1 MSSISSP
8 APQAGTG
15 PRPVDASE
23 RVVLLD
29 VLRGF
34 ALGGV
39 FVSNAYMHL
48 SGRGLL
54 PRASARALED
64 SRLDAVAAF
73 LFQQLVAGK
82 AMFLF
87 SLLFGLG
94 FSIQLIR
101 AEERGRSIVPVYV
114 RRLGVLLLIG
124 LTHRFALWYG
134 DILTTYALMGFVLL
148 LMRALPGRRLLVW
161 SLLLMF
167 VAPIAV
173 SAVVKLTPLLASS
186 PEVVAAANQEN
197 MARVAEIKRQTLAA
211 FSSGSYLTTA
221 RANIGF
227 LLKVFT
233 RTTTVAWMLVVLG
246 RFLLGLLA
254 GRRRIFH
261 DVEQHLP
268 FFRKLLGWG
277 LAVSVLGNGAELLFG
292 HLVRTAP
299 AGSTGRLVW
308 EIVQPGVDE
317 VGLIGTA
324 ACYAAGFALL
334 FQRPRWKRVLGVL
347 APAGQMALT
356 NYLCQTLISQFVYY
370 GYGFNLIGK
379 QGPTECLLLMSSL
392 FCVQV
397 WLSHLWLARFR
408 FGPAEWVW
416 RCLTYGQ
423 RQPLRRVP
431 GRAGADVAEDKALV

>member
-1 MSSISSP
+1 M
-8 APQAGTG
+8 
-15 PRPVDASE
+15 DASE
-23 RVVLLD
+23 RVALLD
-29 VLRGF
+29 ALRGF

-54 PRASARALED
+54 PRASVQALE
-64 SRLDAVAAF
+64 STRVDAVAAF
-73 LFQQLVAGK
+73 LFELLVAGK

-94 FSIQLIR
+94 FAIQMIR
-101 AEERGRSIVPVYV
+101 AEERGRSIVPVSV

-134 DILTTYALMGFVLL
+134 DILNMYAVMGFVLL
-148 LMRALPGRRLLVW
+148 LMRKLPDRRLLVW

-167 VAPIAV
+167 VAPIV
-173 SAVVKLTPLLASS
+173 ISAVLKLTPLLASS
-186 PEVVAAANQEN
+186 REVVAAANQEN
-197 MARVAEIKRQTLAA
+197 MVRVAEIKRQTLAA

-221 RANIGF
+221 RANIDF
-227 LLKVFT
+227 SLKVFT
-233 RTTTVAWMLVVLG
+233 RTTTVSWMLVVLG

-254 GRRRIFH
+254 GRRRLFH
-261 DVEQHLP
+261 DVERHRP

-277 LAVSVLGNGAELLFG
+277 LGVSVVGNGAGLLFG
-292 HLVRTAP
+292 HLARTVP
-299 AGSTGRLVW
+299 SDSAGRVVW
-308 EIVQPGVDE
+308 EIIQPAVSE
-317 VGLIGTA
+317 VGIIGTA

-334 FQRPRWKRVLGVL
+334 FQRPRWQRFLGVL
-347 APAGQMALT
+347 VPAGQMALT

-379 QGPTECLLLMSSL
+379 QGPAECLLLMSSL

-423 RQPLRRVP
+423 LQPLRRVP
-431 GRAGADVAEDKALV
+431 ERAGENVAPASTTP

>member
-8 APQAGTG
+8 EPRADAG

-54 PRASARALED
+54 PRASARALEAT
-64 SRLDAVAAF
+64 RVDAVAAF
-73 LFQQLVAGK
+73 LFEHLVAGK

-134 DILTTYALMGFVLL
+134 DILATYALMGFLLL
-148 LMRALPGRRLLVW
+148 LMRGLPGRRLLVW

-167 VAPIAV
+167 VAPIVV

-186 PEVVAAANQEN
+186 REVVAAANQEN
-197 MARVAEIKRQTLAA
+197 LARVAEIKRQTLAA
-211 FSSGSYLTTA
+211 FSSGNYLTTA
-221 RANIGF
+221 RANIDF
-227 LLKVFT
+227 LLQVFT
-233 RTTTVAWMLVVLG
+233 RTTAVAWMLVVLG

-254 GRRRIFH
+254 GRRRLFH
-261 DVEQHLP
+261 DVEHHLP

-277 LAVSVLGNGAELLFG
+277 LAASVLGHGAELLFG
-292 HLVRTAP
+292 HLARAAP

-308 EIVQPGVDE
+308 EILKPGVDE
-317 VGLIGTA
+317 VRIIGTA

-334 FQRPRWKRVLGVL
+334 FQRPRWQRVLGVL

-379 QGPTECLLLMSSL
+379 QGPAECLLLMSSL

-397 WLSHLWLARFR
+397 WWSHLWLARFR

-423 RQPLRRVP
+423 LQPLRRMP
-431 GRAGADVAEDKALV
+431 AGADIPALRP